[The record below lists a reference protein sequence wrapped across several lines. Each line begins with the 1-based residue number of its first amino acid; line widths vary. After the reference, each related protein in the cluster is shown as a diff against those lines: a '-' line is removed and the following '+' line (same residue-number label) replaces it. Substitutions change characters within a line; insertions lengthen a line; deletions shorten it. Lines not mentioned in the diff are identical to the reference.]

1 MLPPTSE
8 RKQIYI
14 GMKEDQTYFI
24 FCDGFRT
31 AIPSDDTV
39 SDRLSLSVFYRWWAL
54 RLQGLS
60 ERGQLNPRPSVSST
74 SVGTFP
80 SPWNMILKATALHGR

>member
-1 MLPPTSE
+1 MLLPTSE

-14 GMKEDQTYFI
+14 GMKEDQTHFI

-39 SDRLSLSVFYRWWAL
+39 SDRLSLSVCSI
-54 RLQGLS
+54 GGGPS
-60 ERGQLNPRPSVSST
+60 GGRGFQREAS
-74 SVGTFP
+74 
-80 SPWNMILKATALHGR
+80 